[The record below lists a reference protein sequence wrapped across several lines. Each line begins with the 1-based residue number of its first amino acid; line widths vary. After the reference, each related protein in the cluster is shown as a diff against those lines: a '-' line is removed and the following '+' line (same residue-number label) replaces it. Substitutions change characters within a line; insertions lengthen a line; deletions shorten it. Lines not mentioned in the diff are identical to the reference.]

1 MNYNVQERVINYPE
15 ETKALA
21 FTRYEVEDRLEEA
34 ERIYQGAVALRDM
47 LDERMDVRAQIIRSN
62 TNLLQELNKVSTLN
76 QSIMEQEIFTT
87 DKHQQTDSK
96 LRKEKEALKK
106 LKTILAIF
114 LTILMNT
121 ILLKKVSVLK
131 VW

>member
-1 MNYNVQERVINYPE
+1 
-15 ETKALA
+15 
-21 FTRYEVEDRLEEA
+21 
-34 ERIYQGAVALRDM
+34 M

-96 LRKEKEALKK
+96 LGKEKEALKK
-106 LKTILAIF
+106 AEDNISHISDNLYH
-114 LTILMNT
+114 
-121 ILLKKVSVLK
+121 
-131 VW
+131 